1 MERIKARPQACR
13 CRTSTGE
20 PVKYVV
26 LIIDG
31 ASGWPVAALGGLTS
45 LEAARTPNLNR
56 LAQEGTVGTT
66 ANVPEGMEASSAVA
80 CMSVLGF
87 VPALH
92 YAGRGPIEAMAM
104 GIELEPDQV
113 AMRCNLVT
121 VIEGRM
127 VSYSAGNISSEESHE
142 LIAALRERLPGI
154 AGNGAGGQRL
164 ELYPGMGFRHILTVR
179 DGADLLATTFTA
191 PHDITDQ
198 PVAAHVPAGSG
209 AALVNELME
218 ASKEILAGHP
228 VNQKR
233 IARCQLP
240 ATQIWLFWP
249 GMRMGRMPSFA
260 ESYGGRRA
268 VLTSAVDLLRGLAL
282 QTGVDYLAIPGVTD
296 SGDNDYHAQMAGA
309 LKALGEYD
317 VVFVHVEAPDDASH
331 AGDIAGKVQ
340 SIENVDALM
349 VPQVIALQE
358 RLAAGAATGGSG
370 KGAGAGRAGGAG
382 KGEGVR
388 LLVLPDHPTPLELK
402 THAAEPVPFV
412 MWGSGC
418 AANGAQAY
426 SETEA
431 RATGLAVTSGHR
443 LMSLFLEETHP
454 SKSGA

>member
-1 MERIKARPQACR
+1 
-13 CRTSTGE
+13 
-20 PVKYVV
+20 VKYVV

-31 ASGWPVAALGGLTS
+31 ASGWPAAALGGLTS
-45 LEAARTPNLNR
+45 LEAAWTPNLDR
-56 LAQEGTVGTT
+56 LAQEGTVGTA
-66 ANVPEGMEASSAVA
+66 ANVPGGMEASSAVA

-87 VPALH
+87 DPALY

-104 GIELEPDQV
+104 GIKLEPDQV

-121 VIEGRM
+121 VIEGRL

-154 AGNGAGGQRL
+154 ARNGASDERL
-164 ELYPGMGFRHILTVR
+164 ELYPGVGFRHILTVL
-179 DGADLLATTFTA
+179 DGVDLLSTTFAA
-191 PHDITDQ
+191 PHDITDR
-198 PVAAHVPAGSG
+198 PVAAHAPAGPG
-209 AALVNELME
+209 AALVSELME
-218 ASKEILAGHP
+218 ASKEILVGHP

-249 GMRMGRMPSFA
+249 GMRLGHMPSFA

-296 SGDNDYHAQMAGA
+296 GGDNDYHAQMADA
-309 LKALGEYD
+309 LKALDEYD
-317 VVFVHVEAPDDASH
+317 VVFVHVEAPDEASH
-331 AGDIAGKVQ
+331 AGDVAGKVR
-340 SIENVDALM
+340 SIEDVDALM
-349 VPQVIALQE
+349 VPQVIALRE
-358 RLAAGAATGGSG
+358 RLAAGAAAASAGGGG
-370 KGAGAGRAGGAG
+370 KGAGE
-382 KGEGVR
+382 GEGVR

-402 THAAEPVPFV
+402 THVAEPVPFV

-431 RATGLAVTSGHR
+431 RATGFAVTPGHR
-443 LMSLFLEETHP
+443 LMSLFLEETH
-454 SKSGA
+454 